1 MRNEKERE
9 RNTRTEVDTGG
20 SLSDYQNENWYGCY
34 ALYKTKMQSAMNF
47 LTGWYVSQLTNAISD
62 ELIHRNEQ
70 QGENYTG
77 EGSDAQM
84 KVE

>member
-1 MRNEKERE
+1 MKIGTVV
-9 RNTRTEVDTGG
+9 TR
-20 SLSDYQNENWYGCY
+20 Y
-34 ALYKTKMQSAMNF
+34 TKQAMNF
-47 LTGWYVSQLTNAISD
+47 LTGWYVLQLTNAISD

-77 EGSDAQM
+77 EGRDAQM